1 MLEEFPACH
10 GYRTHRQRW
19 WPEFMTDP
27 RTDAGLRSLARE
39 GSVLSRTARGAGWII
54 GWRFVNRALGF
65 VSTLILVRLLVPSAF
80 GIVALSMN
88 LMQSIASLSEAG
100 VIGAIIRNE
109 NPDRELYDTGFT
121 INAIR
126 GLLTGVVV
134 AALAVPIARFF
145 DNPDMV
151 DVLYVVAFGS
161 TISALE
167 NIGIVDFR
175 RFIAFDKEFQLKL
188 FPRLLSVGSGIT
200 LAFWLRNYWALVFA
214 ILINQIA
221 TVIMSYLIHPYRP
234 RLTLSGWRRISGYS
248 VMIWLIT
255 LVGVAQ
261 GAASNVVIGRVSG
274 TGDVGIYGVGAEIA
288 GLPSSELIGPLC
300 RAAFSGFSEARQG
313 GDNGAAMMLRM
324 LGLMA
329 MITVPAG
336 FGLSLIAYP
345 IVKLGFGQ
353 QWLGAVPLLEIF
365 GIATT
370 VTIFG
375 SIASTLF
382 AVQAWLKASLKLNV
396 SLMILRLLLLLA
408 LVPRYGL
415 IGAAIAVSIVDVV
428 SQIVY
433 FMVMTRRLQVGVGA
447 IVGRIWRT
455 LVGAAVMTAV
465 LLVTHLGWGS
475 WAGRDPV
482 LAWHMAAAIALGA
495 ASYAATVMLLW
506 LASGRPSGA
515 EADLLLTVNRVMGR
529 HVTG

>member
-1 MLEEFPACH
+1 MSEP
-10 GYRTHRQRW
+10 T
-19 WPEFMTDP
+19 
-27 RTDAGLRSLARE
+27 TDAGLRSLARE
-39 GSVLSRTARGAGWII
+39 GSVLSRTARGAGWIV
-54 GWRFVNRALGF
+54 GWRFVNRALGLI
-65 VSTLILVRLLVPSAF
+65 STLILVRLLAPSAF

-100 VIGAIIRNE
+100 IEGAIIRNE

-134 AALAVPIARFF
+134 AALAIPIARFF

-151 DVLYVVAFGS
+151 DVLYVVAIGS

-167 NIGIVDFR
+167 NIGVVDFR
-175 RFIAFDKEFQLKL
+175 RFIAFDKEFQYKL
-188 FPRLLSVGSGIT
+188 FPRLLSVASGIG
-200 LAFWLRNYWALVFA
+200 LAFWLRDYWALVFA

-221 TVIMSYLIHPYRP
+221 TVIISYLIHPYRP
-234 RLTLSGWRRISGYS
+234 RFTLSGWRRISGYS

-274 TGDVGIYGVGAEIA
+274 TGDVGIYGVGAEVA

-300 RAAFSGFSEARQG
+300 RAAFSGFSVAKQD
-313 GDNGAAMMLRM
+313 GDNGAAMMLRL

-329 MITVPAG
+329 LITVPAG

-345 IVKLGFGQ
+345 IVKLGFGKE
-353 QWLGAVPLLEIF
+353 WLGAVPILEIF
-365 GIATT
+365 GVATT

-396 SLMILRLLLLLA
+396 ALMILRLALLLA

-433 FMVMTRRLQVGVGA
+433 FLVMTRRLHVGVAA
-447 IVGRIWRT
+447 IFARIWRT
-455 LVGAAVMTAV
+455 LIGTAVMTAI
-465 LLVTHLGWGS
+465 LLITHLGWGN
-475 WAGRDPV
+475 WAGKDPV
-482 LAWHMAAAIALGA
+482 LALHMTGAIALGA
-495 ASYAATVMLLW
+495 ASYAVTVMLLW
-506 LASGRPSGA
+506 LASGRPDGA
-515 EADLLLTVNRVMGR
+515 EADLLLTIQRFR
-529 HVTG
+529 RR

>member
-1 MLEEFPACH
+1 MPVQRAPPP
-10 GYRTHRQRW
+10 RW
-19 WPEFMTDP
+19 WPELMADP
-27 RTDAGLRSLARE
+27 TTDAGLRSLARE
-39 GSVLSRTARGAGWII
+39 GSVLARTARGAGWIV
-54 GWRFVNRALGF
+54 GWRFINRALGLI
-65 VSTLILVRLLVPSAF
+65 STLILVRLLVPSAF

-88 LMQSIASLSEAG
+88 LMQSIAQLSEAG
-100 VIGAIIRNE
+100 IEGAIIRDE

-126 GLLTGVVV
+126 GLLTGIVV
-134 AALAVPIARFF
+134 AALAIPISRFF
-145 DNPDMV
+145 DNPAMV
-151 DVLYVVAFGS
+151 DVLYVVAAGS
-161 TISALE
+161 AISALE
-167 NIGIVDFR
+167 NIGVVDFR

-188 FPRLLSVGSGIT
+188 FPRLLSVVSGIV
-200 LAFWLRNYWALVFA
+200 LAFWLRSYWALVDA

-221 TVIMSYLIHPYRP
+221 TVIISYLIHPYRP
-234 RLTLSGWRRISGYS
+234 RLTLTGWRRISGYS

-300 RAAFSGFSEARQG
+300 RAAFSGFSEAKQG
-313 GDNGAAMMLRM
+313 GDNGATMMLRM

-329 MITVPAG
+329 LITVPAG

-345 IVKLGFGQ
+345 IVKLGFGKE
-353 QWLGAVPLLEIF
+353 WLGAVPLLEIF

-396 SLMILRLLLLLA
+396 ALMLLRLALLVA

-433 FMVMTRRLQVGVGA
+433 FLVMTRRLQVSVAA
-447 IVGRIWRT
+447 IFARIWRT
-455 LVGAAVMTAV
+455 LIGAGAMTAV
-465 LLVTHLGWGS
+465 LMLSDLGWGH

-482 LAWHMAAAIALGA
+482 LAWHMVGAIALGA
-495 ASYAATVMLLW
+495 GSYVATVLFLW
-506 LASGRPSGA
+506 LASGRPDGA
-515 EADLLLTVNRVMGR
+515 EADLILTVQRFR
-529 HVTG
+529 RR